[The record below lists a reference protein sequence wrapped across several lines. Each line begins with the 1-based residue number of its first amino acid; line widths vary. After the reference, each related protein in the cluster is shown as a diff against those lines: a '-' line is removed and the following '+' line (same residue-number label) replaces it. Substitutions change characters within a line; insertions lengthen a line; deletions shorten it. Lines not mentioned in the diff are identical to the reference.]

1 MGKKWPESA
10 ALRQVWPSTPRIAR
24 TLHAFLSFCQQCL
37 IDLIVGKRLKSQS
50 YHARTWISPSKNL
63 QFLEVFPPESW
74 ASAKRQAR
82 QVRRSAMSSYL
93 RWILRLLSVSPDEAI
108 IEEIAQKPDE
118 AGYGPSIE
126 MNYMAKLRPDLWY
139 LWSFSFHSDEDGD
152 AYRY

>member
-1 MGKKWPESA
+1 
-10 ALRQVWPSTPRIAR
+10 
-24 TLHAFLSFCQQCL
+24 
-37 IDLIVGKRLKSQS
+37 
-50 YHARTWISPSKNL
+50 
-63 QFLEVFPPESW
+63 LEVFPPESW

-126 MNYMAKLRPDLWY
+126 MNYMAKLRPDL
-139 LWSFSFHSDEDGD
+139 
-152 AYRY
+152 